1 MVVAC
6 DSKGLTPVRHSFR
19 RPPYRADYPCDLGF
33 KRMCPR
39 CVWTCVMSGT
49 TVVKADRWTVMRA
62 LLAHPGRDVVFG
74 PTQSGEPT
82 YD

>member
-1 MVVAC
+1 
-6 DSKGLTPVRHSFR
+6 
-19 RPPYRADYPCDLGF
+19 
-33 KRMCPR
+33 
-39 CVWTCVMSGT
+39 MSGT
-49 TVVKADRWTVMRA
+49 AVVKADRWTAMRA